1 MYTQNLVLFTQEIM
15 YGESLTSFSNF
26 KGLLKHRKNA
36 GLFIHCGVV
45 AKSIQTIAISL
56 LFLQKCRFLH
66 KKRKGQLWG
75 ILRPPRTKL
84 WSFFCLLWQFGLFLT
99 TFTHQLHSGCL
110 ILANEIAAN
119 IKSTSRLKFKSTGLE
134 CSDANKTPTTCV
146 ELKGKFFPAHRNCRE
161 TESVSCFMIYAL
173 AAYQLV
179 VLLSV
184 TPKTACLL
192 QTKAQSTSQ
201 TFCLK
206 LILSLLKSFVLFGW
220 KNSSR

>member
-15 YGESLTSFSNF
+15 YGESITSISNF

-84 WSFFCLLWQFGLFLT
+84 WSFFLFIMAIWT
-99 TFTHQLHSGCL
+99 FFDNFTHQLHSGCL

>member
-84 WSFFCLLWQFGLFLT
+84 WSFFLFIMAIWG
-99 TFTHQLHSGCL
+99 FFD
-110 ILANEIAAN
+110 IP
-119 IKSTSRLKFKSTGLE
+119 TSCIVGVWFWPMK
-134 CSDANKTPTTCV
+134 
-146 ELKGKFFPAHRNCRE
+146 
-161 TESVSCFMIYAL
+161 
-173 AAYQLV
+173 
-179 VLLSV
+179 
-184 TPKTACLL
+184 L
-192 QTKAQSTSQ
+192 QQ
-201 TFCLK
+201 T
-206 LILSLLKSFVLFGW
+206 LSLLVDLNLNPLVWSVVMQIKLQPLVWNWRESFSQPIETVERLNQLAVLWFMH
-220 KNSSR
+220 

>member
-15 YGESLTSFSNF
+15 YGESITSFSNF

-110 ILANEIAAN
+110 FLANEIAAN
-119 IKSTSRLKFKSTGLE
+119 LKSTSYSIVMQIKLQPPVWNLRGSFSKPIETLQRQNQLAGLW
-134 CSDANKTPTTCV
+134 
-146 ELKGKFFPAHRNCRE
+146 
-161 TESVSCFMIYAL
+161 FMH
-173 AAYQLV
+173 
-179 VLLSV
+179 
-184 TPKTACLL
+184 
-192 QTKAQSTSQ
+192 
-201 TFCLK
+201 
-206 LILSLLKSFVLFGW
+206 
-220 KNSSR
+220 

>member
-75 ILRPPRTKL
+75 ILRPPRTKQ
-84 WSFFCLLWQFGLFLT
+84 WSFFLVIMAIWTFFWQLLP
-99 TFTHQLHSGCL
+99 
-110 ILANEIAAN
+110 
-119 IKSTSRLKFKSTGLE
+119 TSCIVGVWFWPMK
-134 CSDANKTPTTCV
+134 
-146 ELKGKFFPAHRNCRE
+146 
-161 TESVSCFMIYAL
+161 
-173 AAYQLV
+173 
-179 VLLSV
+179 
-184 TPKTACLL
+184 L
-192 QTKAQSTSQ
+192 QQ
-201 TFCLK
+201 T
-206 LILSLLKSFVLFGW
+206 LSLLVDLNLNPLVWSVVMQIKLQPLVWNGRESFSQPIETVQRLIC
-220 KNSSR
+220 

>member
-1 MYTQNLVLFTQEIM
+1 M

-56 LFLQKCRFLH
+56 LFLQNADFY
-66 KKRKGQLWG
+66 
-75 ILRPPRTKL
+75 TKNGRVNFGGFSGL
-84 WSFFCLLWQFGLFLT
+84 PERNYQVFFCLLWQFGLFLT

-179 VLLSV
+179 VLLSI
-184 TPKTACLL
+184 TPRQHVCCKQRC
-192 QTKAQSTSQ
+192 SPHHRP
-201 TFCLK
+201 
-206 LILSLLKSFVLFGW
+206 FVR
-220 KNSSR
+220 S

>member
-1 MYTQNLVLFTQEIM
+1 MLVCLFIVVW
-15 YGESLTSFSNF
+15 LLRAFKLLRFPSFSC
-26 KGLLKHRKNA
+26 KNA
-36 GLFIHCGVV
+36 DFYTKNGRVNFGGFSGLPEQNYEV
-45 AKSIQTIAISL
+45 
-56 LFLQKCRFLH
+56 
-66 KKRKGQLWG
+66 
-75 ILRPPRTKL
+75 
-84 WSFFCLLWQFGLFLT
+84 FFCLLWQFGLFLT

-119 IKSTSRLKFKSTGLE
+119 IKSNSRLKFKSTGLE

-179 VLLSV
+179 VLLSI